1 MYSPPKAGPDTA
13 PPAIP
18 TPHRVLGVLADGVVD
33 TTGVLRKLES
43 WAADAG
49 ARADSVS
56 GVAKARAKL
65 SELPWDL
72 VFVMLGQKPVTEL
85 ASSMDAVHAGPG
97 TPRVIAL
104 TERPSMETVIHAES
118 LGVDSVLSLP
128 LKREDVMRVLRR
140 QLHAS
145 DDATIP
151 FPPVRD
157 VPGRFAM
164 VGEHP
169 SMLEI
174 FRVMARAAPTSA
186 TVLIVGEA
194 GTGRET
200 IARCL
205 HMNSPVASGPWV
217 AVNCAGVPE
226 EQLEAELFGTERA
239 IGGAAAGNGS
249 RRIGRFE
256 QANGGTIFLDDI
268 DELSAGMQARLLRA
282 VQEREIERVG
292 GGEAI
297 RVDVR
302 IIASTTEDLRK
313 AITEGRFRSDLYYR
327 LAIVTIRVPRLAER
341 GDDLVLL
348 AGHFARQFGRHG
360 GDRAATGISAR
371 ALEVLRSHE
380 WTGNVRELRNVMEHA
395 VAHASERIIRLEHLP
410 EELQA
415 EARTNPRAV
424 ATTPPSLAEVEARHI
439 AEVLEYTGGV
449 IHTAAEILGIHR
461 NTLARKVKEYHL

>member
-1 MYSPPKAGPDTA
+1 VIDTMTDPPKADAGPA
-13 PPAIP
+13 A
-18 TPHRVLGVLADGVVD
+18 PHRVLGVLADGVID
-33 TTGVLRKLES
+33 SAGVMRKIES

-56 GVAKARAKL
+56 GTARARARIT
-65 SELPWDL
+65 ETPWDL
-72 VFVMLGQKPVTEL
+72 IFVMLGEQPITEL
-85 ASSMDAVHAGPG
+85 ASSMDAVHSGPG

-104 TERPSMETVIHAES
+104 TDRPSMETVIHAES
-118 LGVDSVLSLP
+118 LGVDDVLSLP

-140 QLHAS
+140 RHHAS
-145 DDATIP
+145 DDLVVP
-151 FPPVRD
+151 FPTVRET
-157 VPGRFAM
+157 PGRFAM
-164 VGEHP
+164 VGEHS

-186 TVLIVGEA
+186 TVLIVGES

-205 HMNSPVASGPWV
+205 HMNSPVANGPWV
-217 AVNCAGVPE
+217 SVNCGAVPE
-226 EQLEAELFGTERA
+226 DQLEAELFGTERA
-239 IGGAAAGNGS
+239 ASAASGA

-268 DELSAGMQARLLRA
+268 GELSAAMQARLLRA

-292 GGEAI
+292 GSETI

-302 IIASTTEDLRK
+302 IIASTTQDLRK
-313 AITEGRFRSDLYYR
+313 AITDGHFRSDLYYR
-327 LAIVTIRVPRLAER
+327 LAIVTIRVPRLLDR
-341 GDDLVLL
+341 GDDLLLL
-348 AGHFARQFGRHG
+348 AGHFARQFSRHG
-360 GDRAATGISAR
+360 AGERQVTGLSGR
-371 ALEVLRSHE
+371 ALEELRAHA
-380 WTGNVRELRNVMEHA
+380 WPGNVRELRNVMEHA
-395 VAHASERIIRLEHLP
+395 VTVASDRVIRVEDLP
-410 EELQA
+410 EELQV
-415 EARTNPRAV
+415 ESRTSPRA
-424 ATTPPSLAEVEARHI
+424 TTLAPPSLAEVEAKHI